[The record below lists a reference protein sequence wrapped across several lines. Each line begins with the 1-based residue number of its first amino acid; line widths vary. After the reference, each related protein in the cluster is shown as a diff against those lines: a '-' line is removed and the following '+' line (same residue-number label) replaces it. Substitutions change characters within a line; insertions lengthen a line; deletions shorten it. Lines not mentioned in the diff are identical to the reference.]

1 MSEMLD
7 DVCRQRRSPSREIGT
22 FSAMATP
29 QYWINVLHRLLR
41 ARYPR
46 FAVWEAHIGR
56 GILIIVV
63 GGFVIGLIVNNHW
76 LSR

>member
-1 MSEMLD
+1 MSPATIPVSRNRDILGNGYSTVLD
-7 DVCRQRRSPSREIGT
+7 KKTR
-22 FSAMATP
+22 
-29 QYWINVLHRLLR
+29 YRLLR

>member
-1 MSEMLD
+1 
-7 DVCRQRRSPSREIGT
+7 
-22 FSAMATP
+22 MATP

-46 FAVWEAHIGR
+46 LVVWETRIGR
-56 GILIIVV
+56 GIVMIFVV
-63 GGFVIGLIVNNHW
+63 GFVIGLIVNNHW